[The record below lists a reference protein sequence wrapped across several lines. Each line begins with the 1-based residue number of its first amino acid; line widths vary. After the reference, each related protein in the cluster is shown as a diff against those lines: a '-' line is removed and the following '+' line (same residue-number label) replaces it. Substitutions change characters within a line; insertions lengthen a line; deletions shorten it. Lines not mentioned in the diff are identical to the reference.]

1 MSFENGSG
9 AAIDATA
16 GWMLDGSLLQR
27 LKFPSFI
34 NHAIMKDGII
44 RVLNDYVL
52 FVLWEIYIIYVACKV
67 IRYLLMS
74 YESCIHE

>member
-1 MSFENGSG
+1 MSFEDGSD
-9 AAIDATA
+9 AAIDAA
-16 GWMLDGSLLQR
+16 VGWMLDGSLLQY

-52 FVLWEIYIIYVACKV
+52 LCCGKFILFVLHVK
-67 IRYLLMS
+67 
-74 YESCIHE
+74 